1 VIRVQKLAAPPEK
14 LAQDGKNKRR
24 SHCSSYSRNP
34 TTYQSGERTFS
45 FDCNIYAHK
54 SVKQALIQTQHGKCC
69 FCERLIGTDGDV
81 EHFRPKQAYK
91 QATGEPLY
99 RPGYYWL
106 AYEWNNLYLACSG
119 CNQRHKQNLFP
130 LQNPSARAIS
140 HRHNLGL
147 EQPLF
152 IDPGKE
158 DPEEFIRFR
167 GEVAYA
173 TEANI
178 RGQATLDALKLNQ
191 RSLPE
196 ARLQR
201 LQMLKRLWQ
210 VVQLARSDEKADDAE
225 FQELAVE
232 AEKSLEQATR
242 DTAEFSAASRWA
254 VQTKFQFVIG

>member
-201 LQMLKRLWQ
+201 
-210 VVQLARSDEKADDAE
+210 
-225 FQELAVE
+225 
-232 AEKSLEQATR
+232 
-242 DTAEFSAASRWA
+242 
-254 VQTKFQFVIG
+254 